1 MQAELF
7 ILRLSRGSGV
17 LGLAGMAFVS
27 QLFPKYPDESFESS
41 NDLGVLLI
49 RPLLE
54 FSKVDMYQVIIILIL
69 IIIIIYA

>member
-27 QLFPKYPDESFESS
+27 QLFPKYPEESFESL
-41 NDLGVLLI
+41 NDLGFLLV

-54 FSKVDMYQVIIILIL
+54 FPKEDMYQVITILI
-69 IIIIIYA
+69 YA